1 MSSVIYFISDVHLG
15 SAGHS
20 ESDRE
25 KLARLGLLFDRM
37 AGPDDRLFILGDLFD
52 FWFEYRTVIQKEH
65 LEIIGLLKSLISR
78 GVAVDLLAGNHD
90 FWIGDFLSREL
101 GITVHHQ
108 PLALEIG
115 GKKMFLAH
123 GDGLGKGDLGYKILK
138 MVLRNPFTIW
148 LYRLLHPDLAIPFA
162 KWFSQISRNHLT
174 RDMHLDPGP
183 MIEVARKKFALGF
196 DYVLLGHTHLPVL
209 HQEKGNIYINLGD
222 FIASFSY
229 AVFRNGVLSL
239 EYMK

>member
-1 MSSVIYFISDVHLG
+1 MIYFISDVHLG

-20 ESDRE
+20 GSDRE
-25 KLARLGLLFDRM
+25 KLSKLGLLFDRIT
-37 AGPDDRLFILGDLFD
+37 GPGDRLFILGDLFD
-52 FWFEYRTVIQKEH
+52 FWFEYRSVIQKEH
-65 LEIIGLLKSLISR
+65 LEILGRFKDLRSR
-78 GVAVDLLAGNHD
+78 GVAVDLLVGNHD

-101 GITVHHQ
+101 GITVHRQ
-108 PLALEIG
+108 SLALESG

-138 MVLRNPFTIW
+138 VVLRNPFTIW

-162 KWFSQISRNHLT
+162 KWFSQVSRNHLT

-183 MIEVARKKFALGF
+183 MLEVAREKFAQGF
-196 DYVLLGHTHLPVL
+196 DFVLLGHTHLPTV
-209 HQEKGNIYINLGD
+209 HEENGKIYINLGD

-229 AVFRNGVLSL
+229 AVFRDGILTL
-239 EYMK
+239 EYIK